1 MVFAIFLGAEV
12 FTVSSTAQEEFTV
25 SVVTEQVV
33 FATKFIEIVVA
44 MAIRQELLVVFV
56 SEFIIEV
63 VVVTGVDTTFT
74 MVVATSTI
82 TIAIVVHIVVGTTNS
97 T

>member
-1 MVFAIFLGAEV
+1 M
-12 FTVSSTAQEEFTV
+12 SSTAREEFTV

-44 MAIRQELLVVFV
+44 MAIGQELLVVFV
-56 SEFIIEV
+56 FEFIIEV
-63 VVVTGVDTTFT
+63 VVVTGWVDTTFT

-82 TIAIVVHIVVGTTNS
+82 TTAIVVHIVAGTTNS

>member
-1 MVFAIFLGAEV
+1 M
-12 FTVSSTAQEEFTV
+12 SSTAQEEFTV
-25 SVVTEQVV
+25 SVVTDEQVI

-44 MAIRQELLVVFV
+44 MAIRQKSLVVFV
-56 SEFIIEV
+56 SIFVIEV
-63 VVVTGVDTTFT
+63 VVVKGVDTTFT

-82 TIAIVVHIVVGTTNS
+82 TIAIVVHIFAGTTNS

>member
-12 FTVSSTAQEEFTV
+12 FTVSSTAREEFTV

>member
-12 FTVSSTAQEEFTV
+12 FTVSSTAREEFTV
-25 SVVTEQVV
+25 SVVTEQVVV

-56 SEFIIEV
+56 FEFIIEV
-63 VVVTGVDTTFT
+63 VVVTGWVDTTFT
-74 MVVATSTI
+74 MVVATI
-82 TIAIVVHIVVGTTNS
+82 TTAIVVHIVAGTTNS